1 MKTRLLTLTAVLAL
15 AACSEPEFPTEQQ
28 YGTSPQLPAP
38 QQYLIPPLAI
48 SEPIGFAEGET
59 PVAPEGF
66 TVTRFAGDL
75 KVPRNVLALPNGD
88 VLVAEGGA
96 PKGKP
101 VLRPKDVIVN
111 IVKGKAGTKV
121 KPGMAVVLLR
131 DSDGDGVA
139 EQRTT
144 LVEKLD
150 SPFGLAQVGDR
161 LYVAEAGAIRE
172 YAFAPGQASIAGP
185 GRELTKLPGSPT
197 NHHWTKSLTASPDGQ
212 RLYVGVGS
220 NSNIV
225 ERGEDAEGSR
235 ALIYEVLLP
244 SGAMRI
250 YATGLRNPNGL
261 TFHPDTGELW
271 AAVNERDE
279 LGENLVPDYITSV
292 RDGGFYGW
300 PWSYFG
306 QNVDPR
312 VMPRRPDKVRTAI
325 VPDYSL
331 GSHVA
336 PLGMAFVPAGWPAAW
351 SGGVMV
357 GEHGSWN
364 RSEFSGYRVRF
375 VPLVGGKAQGE
386 ARDFL
391 TGFITDDGK
400 TRGRPVGIAYG
411 PDGALYVADD
421 VANAVW
427 RIAPS
432 GTAPALP
439 RSAAAS
445 PNARGAGPS

>member
-1 MKTRLLTLTAVLAL
+1 MKTRFLALTAVLAL
-15 AACSEPEFPTEQQ
+15 AAFSEPEFPTERQ
-28 YGTSPQLPAP
+28 YGTNPPLPAP

-48 SEPIGFAEGET
+48 SEPTGWQDGEG
-59 PVAPEGF
+59 PAAPEGF
-66 TVTRFAGDL
+66 TVTRFAGGL
-75 KVPRNVLALPNGD
+75 HVPRNVLALPNGD
-88 VLVAEGGA
+88 VLVAESGA

-101 VLRPKDVIVN
+101 VLRPKDVIFN

-131 DSDGDGVA
+131 DADGDGVA

-144 LVEKLD
+144 LLEKLD
-150 SPFGLAQVGDR
+150 SPFGLAQVDGR

-172 YAFAPGQASIAGP
+172 YAFTPGETSIEGP
-185 GRELTKLPGSPT
+185 GRELTKLPGGPT

-212 RLYVGVGS
+212 MLYVGVGS

-225 ERGEDAEGSR
+225 ERGDEAEGSR
-235 ALIYEVLLP
+235 ALIYEVILP
-244 SGAMRI
+244 SGAMRTF
-250 YATGLRNPNGL
+250 ATGLRNPNGL
-261 TFHPDTGELW
+261 TFHPETGELW

-312 VMPRRPDKVRTAI
+312 VMPKKPEKVRTAI

-336 PLGMAFVPAGWPAAW
+336 PLGLAFVPAGWPAAW
-351 SGGVMV
+351 SGGAMV

-364 RSEFSGYRVRF
+364 RTVFSGYRVRF
-375 VPLVGGKAQGE
+375 VPFSGGKAQGE

-421 VANAVW
+421 VGNAVW
-427 RIAPS
+427 RIAPN
-432 GTAPALP
+432 GTAPAPP